1 MRFEGQYKMGYYPT
15 PLSVVEKIKS
25 FINFPDA
32 SFSMLDPCC
41 GCGTALQKLAEGT
54 KGVTYGIELD
64 GERYKE
70 AKEKLHRV
78 AKGGYEIATVS
89 NEAFSVLFLN
99 PPYDFDTNGQRKEKI
114 FLQDTQKY
122 LIKGGLLIYI
132 IPQERLTMDIAKF
145 ISYRFTDI
153 RIYRFPGEEYE
164 KFSQIV
170 LFGVKKKN
178 FYINQEDVIKMVNA
192 SQQGKNLEELPYC
205 FNSVYSL
212 PPTPEPKIFRSG
224 ILDKEELEQSIK
236 ASSLWDKIREYAKIQ
251 DNTYKNP
258 PLPLHQGHIGLL
270 LASGYLNGEMDGYLI
285 KGDAVKKTIQTV
297 EEEEGYIVTKERET
311 IVVTVKVLTD
321 KGEIFE
327 LV

>member
-15 PLSVVEKIKS
+15 PLSVVERIKS
-25 FINFPDA
+25 FINFPDT

-54 KGVTYGIELD
+54 KALTYGIELD
-64 GERYKE
+64 EERYKQ
-70 AKEKLHRV
+70 AKEKLYRV
-78 AKGGYEIATVS
+78 AKGGYEIATIS

-99 PPYDFDTNGQRKEKI
+99 PPYDFDTSGQRKEKI

-132 IPQERLTMDIAKF
+132 IPQERLTIDIAKF

-153 RIYRFPGEEYE
+153 KIYRFPEEEY
-164 KFSQIV
+164 KNFRQIV

-192 SQQGKNLEELPYC
+192 SQKGKDLEELPYS
-205 FNSVYSL
+205 FNYVYSL
-212 PPTPEPKIFRSG
+212 PPTPKPKIFRSG

-236 ASSLWDKIREYAKIQ
+236 NSPLWDKIREYVKIK
-251 DNTYKNP
+251 DNVYKNP

-270 LASGYLNGEMDGYLI
+270 LASGYLNGEMDGHLI
-285 KGDAVKKTIQTV
+285 KGSAVKKTVQTI
-297 EEEEGYIVTKERET
+297 EEEDDYIVTKEKEI

-327 LV
+327 LI